1 MRRRLFTVVSG
12 SGGGGRRDEEFYQR
26 SFMYSVVVVAVA
38 ALHVKFEEFCLLIKR
53 RARMLSAT
61 SGLVHYKK
69 EEVKCVYLN

>member
-1 MRRRLFTVVSG
+1 MRRRLFAVVSG
-12 SGGGGRRDEEFYQR
+12 GGGGGRRDDEFYQR
-26 SFMYSVVVVAVA
+26 SFMYSVVAVA

-61 SGLVHYKK
+61 SGLVHNK